1 MIRNKSLSIA
11 ALLVLAA
18 ILFSALCCGTAT
30 LGGSTQ
36 TPVVEVTKVK
46 PSVVS
51 VNVVNTG
58 TQDAYYA
65 ILDIT
70 IKNDGADGMVIVL
83 GSIMQGT
90 QTTTSELPTYIT
102 RNSEI
107 VVRMVLPLKWGGGE
121 PQAKAEVRIP

>member
-1 MIRNKSLSIA
+1 MIRNKSLSIV

-18 ILFSALCCGTAT
+18 ILFSALGCSTAT
-30 LGGSTQ
+30 SGGSTQ
-36 TPVVEVTKVK
+36 TPAEVTKVK